1 MEKEE
6 NQNPTTKDHQEPEK
20 ETAKPEDN
28 LDNKINNIL
37 GGLDFLAPWLI
48 RLGLGIAFII
58 HGYNKFPLPPQGLI
72 NYFGFSP
79 ALATFVA
86 LSEVFAGIIIIVGGL
101 LNNSLGNLITRLGGL
116 MVVVVMIF
124 AFSIAH
130 QEWFITVKLF
140 TSEQIFLF
148 LIGFY
153 FLLKGNK

>member
-1 MEKEE
+1 MK
-6 NQNPTTKDHQEPEK
+6 
-20 ETAKPEDN
+20 N
-28 LDNKINNIL
+28 LDNKVNNIL

-58 HGYNKFPLPPQGLI
+58 HGYNKFPLL

-86 LSEVFAGIIIIVGGL
+86 LSEVFAGLIIIVGGL
-101 LNNSLGNLITRLGGL
+101 FNNSLGNLITRLGGL
-116 MVVVVMIF
+116 MVVVIMVF

-148 LIGFY
+148 FIGFY

>member
-1 MEKEE
+1 MK
-6 NQNPTTKDHQEPEK
+6 
-20 ETAKPEDN
+20 N

-86 LSEVFAGIIIIVGGL
+86 LSEVFAGLIIIVGGL
-101 LNNSLGNLITRLGGL
+101 FNNSLGNLITRLGGL
-116 MVVVVMIF
+116 MVVVIMVF

>member
-1 MEKEE
+1 MK
-6 NQNPTTKDHQEPEK
+6 
-20 ETAKPEDN
+20 N

-130 QEWFITVKLF
+130 QEWFITIKLF

-153 FLLKGNK
+153 FLIRGNK

>member
-1 MEKEE
+1 M
-6 NQNPTTKDHQEPEK
+6 
-20 ETAKPEDN
+20 
-28 LDNKINNIL
+28 
-37 GGLDFLAPWLI
+37 I

-116 MVVVVMIF
+116 IVVVVMIF

>member
-1 MEKEE
+1 MI
-6 NQNPTTKDHQEPEK
+6 
-20 ETAKPEDN
+20 N
-28 LDNKINNIL
+28 LDNKVNNIL

-86 LSEVFAGIIIIVGGL
+86 LSEVFAGLIIIVGGL
-101 LNNSLGNLITRLGGL
+101 FNNSLGNLITRLGGL
-116 MVVVVMIF
+116 MVVVIMVF

-148 LIGFY
+148 FIGFY

>member
-1 MEKEE
+1 MK
-6 NQNPTTKDHQEPEK
+6 
-20 ETAKPEDN
+20 N

-153 FLLKGNK
+153 YLIRGNK

>member
-1 MEKEE
+1 M
-6 NQNPTTKDHQEPEK
+6 
-20 ETAKPEDN
+20 
-28 LDNKINNIL
+28 
-37 GGLDFLAPWLI
+37 I

-86 LSEVFAGIIIIVGGL
+86 LSEVFAGFIIIVGGL

-153 FLLKGNK
+153 FLLRGNK

>member
-1 MEKEE
+1 MK
-6 NQNPTTKDHQEPEK
+6 
-20 ETAKPEDN
+20 N

-37 GGLDFLAPWLI
+37 GGIDFLAPWVI

-86 LSEVFAGIIIIVGGL
+86 LSEVFAGLIIIVGGL

-116 MVVVVMIF
+116 MVVVIMIF

-148 LIGFY
+148 LIGLF
-153 FLLKGNK
+153 FLIKGNT

>member
-1 MEKEE
+1 MK
-6 NQNPTTKDHQEPEK
+6 
-20 ETAKPEDN
+20 N

-37 GGLDFLAPWLI
+37 GGLDFLAPWVI

-86 LSEVFAGIIIIVGGL
+86 LSEVFAGFVIIVGGL

-153 FLLKGNK
+153 FLLRGNK

>member
-1 MEKEE
+1 MK
-6 NQNPTTKDHQEPEK
+6 
-20 ETAKPEDN
+20 N

>member
-1 MEKEE
+1 MK
-6 NQNPTTKDHQEPEK
+6 
-20 ETAKPEDN
+20 N

-116 MVVVVMIF
+116 MVVVVMILLL
-124 AFSIAH
+124 AS
-130 QEWFITVKLF
+130 
-140 TSEQIFLF
+140 
-148 LIGFY
+148 LIKNGSLQLNYLQVSKYSY
-153 FLLKGNK
+153 FLLAFTFC

>member
-1 MEKEE
+1 MK
-6 NQNPTTKDHQEPEK
+6 
-20 ETAKPEDN
+20 N

-37 GGLDFLAPWLI
+37 GGIDFLAPWLI
-48 RLGLGIAFII
+48 RLGLGIAFIL

-86 LSEVFAGIIIIVGGL
+86 LSEVFAGLIIIVGGL

-116 MVVVVMIF
+116 MVVVIMIF

-148 LIGFY
+148 LIGLF
-153 FLLKGNK
+153 FLIKGNK

>member
-1 MEKEE
+1 MK
-6 NQNPTTKDHQEPEK
+6 
-20 ETAKPEDN
+20 N
-28 LDNKINNIL
+28 LDDKINNIL

>member
-1 MEKEE
+1 MK
-6 NQNPTTKDHQEPEK
+6 
-20 ETAKPEDN
+20 N
-28 LDNKINNIL
+28 LDNKVNNIL

-58 HGYNKFPLPPQGLI
+58 HGYNKFPLPPEGLI

-86 LSEVFAGIIIIVGGL
+86 LSEVFAGLIFIVGGL
-101 LNNSLGNLITRLGGL
+101 FNNSLGNLITRLGGL

-148 LIGFY
+148 LIGLY

>member
-1 MEKEE
+1 MK
-6 NQNPTTKDHQEPEK
+6 
-20 ETAKPEDN
+20 N
-28 LDNKINNIL
+28 LDNKVNNIL

-148 LIGFY
+148 LIGLY

>member
-1 MEKEE
+1 MK
-6 NQNPTTKDHQEPEK
+6 
-20 ETAKPEDN
+20 N
-28 LDNKINNIL
+28 LDNKVNNIL

-116 MVVVVMIF
+116 IVVVVMIF

-130 QEWFITVKLF
+130 QEWFITIKLF

-153 FLLKGNK
+153 FLIRGNK

>member
-1 MEKEE
+1 MK
-6 NQNPTTKDHQEPEK
+6 
-20 ETAKPEDN
+20 N

-101 LNNSLGNLITRLGGL
+101 HNNSLGNLITRLGGL

-148 LIGFY
+148 FIGFY

>member
-1 MEKEE
+1 MK
-6 NQNPTTKDHQEPEK
+6 
-20 ETAKPEDN
+20 N
-28 LDNKINNIL
+28 LDNKVNNIL

-86 LSEVFAGIIIIVGGL
+86 LSEVFAGLIIIVGGL
-101 LNNSLGNLITRLGGL
+101 FNNSLGNLITRLGGL
-116 MVVVVMIF
+116 MVVVIMVF

>member
-1 MEKEE
+1 MK
-6 NQNPTTKDHQEPEK
+6 
-20 ETAKPEDN
+20 N

-37 GGLDFLAPWLI
+37 GGLDFLDPWLI

>member
-1 MEKEE
+1 MK
-6 NQNPTTKDHQEPEK
+6 
-20 ETAKPEDN
+20 N

-37 GGLDFLAPWLI
+37 GDLDFLAPWLI

-86 LSEVFAGIIIIVGGL
+86 LSEVFAGFVIIVGGL

-140 TSEQIFLF
+140 TSEQIFLSVSYTH
-148 LIGFY
+148 LRAHET
-153 FLLKGNK
+153 

>member
-1 MEKEE
+1 MK
-6 NQNPTTKDHQEPEK
+6 
-20 ETAKPEDN
+20 N

-37 GGLDFLAPWLI
+37 GGIDFLAPWAI

-79 ALATFVA
+79 ALASFVA
-86 LSEVFAGIIIIVGGL
+86 LSEVFAGLIIIAGGL
-101 LNNSLGNLITRLGGL
+101 INNSLGNLITRLGGL
-116 MVVVVMIF
+116 MVVVIMIF

-148 LIGFY
+148 LIGLF
-153 FLLKGNK
+153 FMIKGNK

>member
-1 MEKEE
+1 MK
-6 NQNPTTKDHQEPEK
+6 
-20 ETAKPEDN
+20 N

-37 GGLDFLAPWLI
+37 GGIDFLAPWVI

-79 ALATFVA
+79 VLASFVA
-86 LSEVFAGIIIIVGGL
+86 LSEVFAGLIIIAGGL
-101 LNNSLGNLITRLGGL
+101 INNSLGNLITRLGGL
-116 MVVVVMIF
+116 MVVVIMIF

-148 LIGFY
+148 LIGLF
-153 FLLKGNK
+153 FMIKGNK

>member
-1 MEKEE
+1 MK
-6 NQNPTTKDHQEPEK
+6 
-20 ETAKPEDN
+20 N

-86 LSEVFAGIIIIVGGL
+86 LSEVFAGFVIIVGGL

-153 FLLKGNK
+153 FLLRGNK

>member
-1 MEKEE
+1 MK
-6 NQNPTTKDHQEPEK
+6 
-20 ETAKPEDN
+20 N

-37 GGLDFLAPWLI
+37 GGIDFLAPWVI

-86 LSEVFAGIIIIVGGL
+86 LSEVFAGFVIIVGGL

-116 MVVVVMIF
+116 MVVVIMIF

-148 LIGFY
+148 LIGLF
-153 FLLKGNK
+153 FLIKGNK

>member
-1 MEKEE
+1 MK
-6 NQNPTTKDHQEPEK
+6 
-20 ETAKPEDN
+20 N
-28 LDNKINNIL
+28 LDNKVNNIL

-86 LSEVFAGIIIIVGGL
+86 LSEVFAGLIIIVGGL
-101 LNNSLGNLITRLGGL
+101 FNNSLGNLITRLGGI
-116 MVVVVMIF
+116 MVVVIMVF

-148 LIGFY
+148 FIGFY

>member
-1 MEKEE
+1 MK
-6 NQNPTTKDHQEPEK
+6 
-20 ETAKPEDN
+20 N
-28 LDNKINNIL
+28 LDNKVNNIL

>member
-1 MEKEE
+1 MK
-6 NQNPTTKDHQEPEK
+6 
-20 ETAKPEDN
+20 N
-28 LDNKINNIL
+28 LDNRVNNIL

-86 LSEVFAGIIIIVGGL
+86 LSEVFAGLIIIVGGL
-101 LNNSLGNLITRLGGL
+101 FNNSLGNLITRLGGL
-116 MVVVVMIF
+116 MVVVIMVF

-148 LIGFY
+148 FIGFY
-153 FLLKGNK
+153 FLLKGNR

>member
-1 MEKEE
+1 MCIR
-6 NQNPTTKDHQEPEK
+6 DS
-20 ETAKPEDN
+20 
-28 LDNKINNIL
+28 IL

-86 LSEVFAGIIIIVGGL
+86 LSEVFAGIIIIFGGL

>member
-1 MEKEE
+1 MK
-6 NQNPTTKDHQEPEK
+6 
-20 ETAKPEDN
+20 N

-116 MVVVVMIF
+116 MVVVVMMF

-130 QEWFITVKLF
+130 QEWFITIKLF

>member
-1 MEKEE
+1 MK
-6 NQNPTTKDHQEPEK
+6 
-20 ETAKPEDN
+20 N
-28 LDNKINNIL
+28 LDNKVNNIL

-86 LSEVFAGIIIIVGGL
+86 LSEVFAGIIIIYGGL

-153 FLLKGNK
+153 FLIRGNK

>member
-1 MEKEE
+1 MK
-6 NQNPTTKDHQEPEK
+6 
-20 ETAKPEDN
+20 N

-37 GGLDFLAPWLI
+37 GGLDFLAPWVI

-86 LSEVFAGIIIIVGGL
+86 LSEVFAGFVIIVGGL

-148 LIGFY
+148 LIGSY
-153 FLLKGNK
+153 FMIKGNK

>member
-1 MEKEE
+1 MMK
-6 NQNPTTKDHQEPEK
+6 
-20 ETAKPEDN
+20 N

>member
-1 MEKEE
+1 MK
-6 NQNPTTKDHQEPEK
+6 
-20 ETAKPEDN
+20 N

-37 GGLDFLAPWLI
+37 GGLDFLAPWVI

-86 LSEVFAGIIIIVGGL
+86 LSEVFAGFVIIVGGL

>member
-1 MEKEE
+1 MK
-6 NQNPTTKDHQEPEK
+6 
-20 ETAKPEDN
+20 N

-37 GGLDFLAPWLI
+37 GGLDFLAPWVI

-153 FLLKGNK
+153 FLLRGNK

>member
-1 MEKEE
+1 MK
-6 NQNPTTKDHQEPEK
+6 
-20 ETAKPEDN
+20 N
-28 LDNKINNIL
+28 LDNNIINNLVGI
-37 GGLDFLAPWLI
+37 DFLAPWVI

-79 ALATFVA
+79 ALASFVA
-86 LSEVFAGIIIIVGGL
+86 LSEVFAGLVIIVGGL
-101 LNNSLGNLITRLGGL
+101 INNSLGNLITRLGGL
-116 MVVVVMIF
+116 MVVVIMIF

-148 LIGFY
+148 LIGLF
-153 FLLKGNK
+153 FMIKGNK

>member
-1 MEKEE
+1 MK
-6 NQNPTTKDHQEPEK
+6 
-20 ETAKPEDN
+20 N

-86 LSEVFAGIIIIVGGL
+86 LSEVFAGVIIIVGGL

>member
-1 MEKEE
+1 MK
-6 NQNPTTKDHQEPEK
+6 
-20 ETAKPEDN
+20 N
-28 LDNKINNIL
+28 LDIKINNIL
-37 GGLDFLAPWLI
+37 GGLDFLAPWVI

-86 LSEVFAGIIIIVGGL
+86 LSEVFAGFVIIVGGL

-153 FLLKGNK
+153 FLLRGNK